1 MQLRRLFIGG
11 YQELRRPMNVVDETL
26 MTRIEKAREELQ
38 LQGKDVIA
46 VLGPSQEPHKEL
58 PEYAREGS
66 HADTGDY
73 LGTTA

>member
-11 YQELRRPMNVVDETL
+11 YQELRRPINVVDETL
-26 MTRIEKAREELQ
+26 MTRIEKAKEELQ

-46 VLGPSQEPHKEL
+46 VLGPSPEPQKEL
-58 PEYAREGS
+58 AGYAREGS
-66 HADTGDY
+66 HANTGDH